1 MFPKPPK
8 KLPVTAT
15 ELPMSSFL
23 LGSACAIAPPMP
35 PAIPLSPWAADP
47 KSKVLNLSFV
57 PWEKNGWLSKRPRL
71 TKATLYIFFYIIIV
85 CFIKILLSSLNI
97 KIRI

>member
-23 LGSACAIAPPMP
+23 LGSANATAPPIP
-35 PAIPLSPWAADP
+35 PAIPLSPWAVVP
-47 KSKVLNLSFV
+47 KSKLLNLSFV

-71 TKATLYIFFYIIIV
+71 TKATVYIFL
-85 CFIKILLSSLNI
+85 KLL
-97 KIRI
+97 

>member
-23 LGSACAIAPPMP
+23 LGSAYAIAPPIP
-35 PAIPLSPWAADP
+35 PAIPLSPWAAVP
-47 KSKVLNLSFV
+47 KSKLLNLSFV

-71 TKATLYIFFYIIIV
+71 TKATVYIFL
-85 CFIKILLSSLNI
+85 KLL
-97 KIRI
+97 